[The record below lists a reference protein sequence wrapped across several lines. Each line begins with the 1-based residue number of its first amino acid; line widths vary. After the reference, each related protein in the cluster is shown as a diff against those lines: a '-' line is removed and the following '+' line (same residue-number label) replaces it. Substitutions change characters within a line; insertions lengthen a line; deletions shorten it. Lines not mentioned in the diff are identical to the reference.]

1 MVRTAAGTG
10 WISGRETKIPLL
22 CDVGQ
27 KKKNPA
33 RIMIGIALKKKKR
46 PSDICKESQ
55 TLFKAKSLLLLPDG
69 AICSSCFPDPA
80 AVCIVLT

>member
-1 MVRTAAGTG
+1 
-10 WISGRETKIPLL
+10 
-22 CDVGQ
+22 
-27 KKKNPA
+27 
-33 RIMIGIALKKKKR
+33 MIGIALKKKKR